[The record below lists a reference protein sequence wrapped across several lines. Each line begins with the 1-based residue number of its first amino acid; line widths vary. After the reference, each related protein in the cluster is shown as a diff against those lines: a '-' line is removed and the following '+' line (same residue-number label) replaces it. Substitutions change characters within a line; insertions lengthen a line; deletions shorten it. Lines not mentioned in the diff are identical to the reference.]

1 MLATEEGSIPSLMS
15 PTAPTDV
22 CPGAWRLGPAVSLLL
37 LCAAC
42 TTAEPR
48 PPIDAEL
55 AALRGELAAV
65 NAALAETRAEI
76 ASRDAAAGT
85 GAAALAEQV
94 AGLDTRLDALPATLA
109 ELCPDTPPAS
119 AAECKREVEI
129 RTIKVGSD
137 KLVVGEVERIV
148 LDPPGGTVVARI
160 DTGAVSSSLHAEEL
174 VEFER
179 DGKRWVRFTVQLDDG
194 PATLERPI
202 RRVAKVQQENDP
214 QGNKRPVVQL
224 RVRLGS
230 VSETIDFTLAD
241 RSHMDNEIL
250 LGRNFLT
257 DVALVDVGQRFLQ
270 PPPRRSDSK
279 SESKTSGQSERV
291 PNSASAGSTAPDD
304 TAGQSPTTRQE
315 R

>member
-1 MLATEEGSIPSLMS
+1 MS
-15 PTAPTDV
+15 STAPTDA
-22 CPGAWRLGPAVSLLL
+22 CPGVWRLGPALSLLL

-55 AALRGELAAV
+55 AALRGELEAV
-65 NAALAETRAEI
+65 STALSETRAEI

-94 AGLDTRLDALPATLA
+94 AGLDTRIDALPATLA
-109 ELCPDTPPAS
+109 ALCPAAPPTNT
-119 AAECKREVEI
+119 AECKREVEI

-160 DTGAVSSSLHAEEL
+160 DTGAMSSSLHAEGL

-202 RRVAKVQQENDP
+202 RRIARVRQEDDP

-270 PPPRRSDSK
+270 PPPKRSENTTGTKPGGPSNRSADRP
-279 SESKTSGQSERV
+279 SG
-291 PNSASAGSTAPDD
+291 TAPADPATGQD
-304 TAGQSPTTRQE
+304 TSTRQE

>member
-1 MLATEEGSIPSLMS
+1 ML
-15 PTAPTDV
+15 PTPPTDA
-22 CPGAWRLGPAVSLLL
+22 CPGLWRLGPACSLLL

-55 AALRGELAAV
+55 AALRGELEAV
-65 NAALAETRAEI
+65 NAALTETRAEI

-109 ELCPDTPPAS
+109 ALCPAAPPAS

-129 RTIKVGSD
+129 RTIKVDSD

-160 DTGAVSSSLHAEEL
+160 DTGAMSSSLHAEDL

-179 DGKRWVRFTVQLDDG
+179 DGKRWVRFTVQLEDG
-194 PATLERPI
+194 PETLERPI
-202 RRVAKVQQENDP
+202 RRIAKVLQENDP
-214 QGNKRPVVQL
+214 QANKRPVVQL

-241 RSHMDNEIL
+241 RSHLANEIL

-257 DVALVDVGQRFLQ
+257 DVALVDVGERFLQ
-270 PPPRRSDSK
+270 PPPRSLNAKPKRDAGRKSDRTPKNGSGAADGSPI
-279 SESKTSGQSERV
+279 SESAPV
-291 PNSASAGSTAPDD
+291 DSAPA
-304 TAGQSPTTRQE
+304 RQE